1 MHQISDIC
9 AAAYFLTIWAVR
21 WENAVSYLG
30 LQLVLTV
37 LYMMYFTGTHQS
49 WLSYYY
55 MVQITNNIVLYT
67 TSFLSRKKNLYY
79 IIMNWKCEFSHD
91 GKKSEVSGLALENH
105 FWLKTNS
112 FILTLQTMTKCIT
125 FAKLIKLKYAIRERQ
140 GNDIGTWD
148 TSQTVTAGWT
158 EVEQTVSWLPSL
170 GDITTTALTIHTEPD
185 ESCVHRRFNPFSGE
199 WRVEGSRWVLPSFTS
214 LWSQNIKMWTLAKLC
229 PASLFLHLP
238 LAQILVLIKTE

>member
-125 FAKLIKLKYAIRERQ
+125 FAKLIKLKYAIRERHRYL
-140 GNDIGTWD
+140 GYFPDSN
-148 TSQTVTAGWT
+148 
-158 EVEQTVSWLPSL
+158 SWL
-170 GDITTTALTIHTEPD
+170 
-185 ESCVHRRFNPFSGE
+185 N
-199 WRVEGSRWVLPSFTS
+199 GSRTDCIMTAFFRRYYHHCFNHTHRARWE
-214 LWSQNIKMWTLAKLC
+214 LC
-229 PASLFLHLP
+229 
-238 LAQILVLIKTE
+238 AQEI